1 MINAELQTKLN
12 VQFHNPYL
20 LLQALTHR
28 SFTNEQGE
36 KEPDNE
42 RLEFLG
48 DALLNYLAA
57 DLLYKRFTGAQ
68 EGYLTRLRSALV
80 RTESLGGIARQLGL
94 GQNLRMGRGEERNNG
109 RERISNLCSAFEALV
124 AAVYLDQ
131 GLDTL
136 RKVTMPLLE
145 DRLSYVLD
153 SGDFQDARTLL
164 QEWSQSEKGF
174 TPTYQLISE
183 EGPDHDK
190 QFLFE
195 VCINQMKIAEGV
207 GNSKRAAAQAAA
219 RNAIDV
225 LQDELNTSITQWLAQ
240 ATPLEDSQKPDG
252 DLRRD

>member
-1 MINAELQTKLN
+1 MIKTELENQLN
-12 VQFHNPYL
+12 LQFHNPSL

-28 SFTNEQGE
+28 SFANEQGE

-48 DALLNYLAA
+48 DALLNYLAGE
-57 DLLYKRFTGAQ
+57 LLYKRFVDAH

-80 RTESLGGIARQLGL
+80 RTESLAGIARQLAL
-94 GQNLRMGRGEERNNG
+94 GTSLRMGRGEERNGG
-109 RERISNLCSAFEALV
+109 RERLTNLCSAFEALV
-124 AAVYLDQ
+124 AAIYLDQ
-131 GLDTL
+131 GLETL
-136 RKVTMPLLE
+136 RLVVLPLLQN
-145 DRLSYVLD
+145 RLDYVIAT
-153 SGDFQDARTLL
+153 GDFQDARTLL

-195 VCINQMKIAEGV
+195 VHINDMTIAQGT

-219 RNAIDV
+219 RNAIRV
-225 LQDELNTSITQWLAQ
+225 LEDELNTSITQWLAQ
-240 ATPLEDSQKPDG
+240 TTPLEDSQKPDD
-252 DLRRD
+252 DLKQD